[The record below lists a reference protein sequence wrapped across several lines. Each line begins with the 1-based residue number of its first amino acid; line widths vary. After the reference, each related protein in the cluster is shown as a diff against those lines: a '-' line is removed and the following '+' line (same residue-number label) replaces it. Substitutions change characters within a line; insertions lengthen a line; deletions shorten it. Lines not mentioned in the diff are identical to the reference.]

1 MPGAQWGS
9 VVFSWVMG
17 GWGVGGQDGLE
28 EMMHLSARERA
39 SPWSWSSFCRPAFN
53 HSKLTIFRSPALRQ
67 QVHKAGVVWGHKASV
82 PWGWRVMNSINVKQN
97 HYQEKEGASR
107 NRHCPILITRDA
119 GVFLSYKRWASSPTE
134 AAIPQNRWGAGSLL
148 YLLKIPSIY
157 RLNCFL
163 FT

>member
-1 MPGAQWGS
+1 MRTCCCLGIT
-9 VVFSWVMG
+9 F
-17 GWGVGGQDGLE
+17 QDD
-28 EMMHLSARERA
+28 SD
-39 SPWSWSSFCRPAFN
+39 P
-53 HSKLTIFRSPALRQ
+53 I
-67 QVHKAGVVWGHKASV
+67 
-82 PWGWRVMNSINVKQN
+82 
-97 HYQEKEGASR
+97 
-107 NRHCPILITRDA
+107 PILITRDA